1 MLCEEMSMR
10 LWSLHPKYLDAKGL
24 VALWRE
30 TLLAQAVLRGET
42 RGYTNHPQ
50 LQRFR
55 AQNQPLSAIAEYLTA
70 VHAEALSRGYAFN
83 HSKIGQILSP
93 TPMQVTLGQME
104 YERQHLLAKL
114 AVRSPPLYQQYHLIA
129 TLEAHP
135 MFQVRAGEVE
145 RWERQIAL

>member
-1 MLCEEMSMR
+1 MR

-30 TLLAQAVLRGET
+30 TLLAQVVLRGET

-55 AQNQPLSAIAEYLTA
+55 AQAQPLSTIAEYLTA
-70 VHAEALSRGYAFN
+70 VHAEAQTRGYAFN
-83 HSKIGQILSP
+83 YAKIGQIQTP
-93 TPMQVTLGQME
+93 TPMHVTFGQLE

-114 AVRSPPLYQQYHLIA
+114 NTRNPALYQQYHSIA
-129 TLEAHP
+129 TFEAHP

-145 RWERQIAL
+145 EWERR

>member
-1 MLCEEMSMR
+1 MR
-10 LWSLHPKYLDAKGL
+10 IWSIHPKYLDAKGL
-24 VALWRE
+24 TALWRE

-55 AQNQPLSAIAEYLTA
+55 AQSQPLSAIAEYLSA
-70 VHAEALSRGYAFN
+70 VHAEALSRGYNFDQ
-83 HSKIGQILSP
+83 SKIGQITAP
-93 TPMQVTLGQME
+93 TRMQVTSGQME

-129 TLEAHP
+129 SFEPHP
-135 MFQVRAGEVE
+135 MFTVRAGEVE
-145 RWERQIAL
+145 GWERV